1 MSQRDARVIGGV
13 YRIGAIIS
21 AGGVLRVYT
30 AYNHNTN
37 DVVGLYVIELPSPR
51 QLQVVQQ
58 LQPVLDKRR
67 QIHSAHVIRVYDW
80 GIDDNRIFIATDPPR
95 GVTLQHLFDHDTIDI
110 ARAIDLTRQLAIG
123 LQTLHE
129 QDIAGL
135 DLRPQLI
142 TVETVDMTDHV
153 QIDDIGLRSL
163 LLMLG
168 YVSSQRN
175 DDIGYLDPR
184 YAPPEYLYGKQ
195 IGPWSDI
202 YQAGLLLFTLVT
214 GRQPFVG
221 STPAE
226 TVMMQ
231 STSPVPPMS
240 QYQHATPN
248 ILQSLVEHALQKDP
262 AKRFANAMLLINAL
276 KDVASSLREKE
287 QDETLVDSQPST
299 SLTSEI
305 PLQKDVTELATQVE
319 RPSGIP
325 LAATEKPIPN
335 VPTEEGVY
343 AYLCHEV
350 NEDQPQR
357 FAIMQKDA
365 VIGRLDPKRGV
376 RPDIDL
382 STLDPTMTV
391 SRLHARIRFEETF
404 FYIED
409 LNSRNKTRLGRSILT
424 PLKAERLQHGD
435 CIQFGSVPMRFEVPG
450 TGKISTAEKS

>member
-13 YRIGAIIS
+13 YRTGQIIS
-21 AGGVLRVYT
+21 TGGVLKVYT

-37 DVVGLYVIELPSPR
+37 DVVGLYVIEPPSPR
-51 QLQVVQQ
+51 QMQIVQQ
-58 LQPVLDKRR
+58 LRSVLDKRR
-67 QIHSAHVIRVYDW
+67 QIRSAHVIRVYDW

-95 GVTLQHLFDHDTIDI
+95 GVTLQHLFDYDTIDI
-110 ARAIDLTRQLAIG
+110 ARAVDLTRQLALG
-123 LQTLHE
+123 LHALHE
-129 QDIAGL
+129 QGIAGL

-142 TVETVDMTDHV
+142 TVDTVSMTDRV

-163 LLMLG
+163 LLTLG

-184 YAPPEYLYGKQ
+184 YAPPEYFYGKQ

-226 TVMMQ
+226 TGMMQ

-240 QYQHATPN
+240 QYQHATPA
-248 ILQSLVEHALQKDP
+248 ILQNLVERALAKDP
-262 AKRFANAMLLINAL
+262 AKRFSSAILLINAL
-276 KDVASSLREKE
+276 NDVALLLREKE
-287 QDETLVDSQPST
+287 QNETLVAPQPST
-299 SLTSEI
+299 SLTSEM
-305 PLQKDVTELATQVE
+305 PREDVTKLATHVE
-319 RPSGIP
+319 RSSAIP
-325 LAATEKPIPN
+325 LAAIEKPIPN
-335 VPTEEGVY
+335 VPTEEGIY
-343 AYLCHEV
+343 AYLCYEA
-350 NEDQPQR
+350 NGEQPQR
-357 FAIMQKDA
+357 FAIIQKDT

-382 STLDPTMTV
+382 STLDPTMTI

-409 LNSRNKTRLGRSILT
+409 LKSRNKTRLGRSILT
-424 PLKAERLQHGD
+424 PLKAELLQHGD
-435 CIQFGSVPMRFEVPG
+435 RVQFGSVLMRFDVPDVRNS
-450 TGKISTAEKS
+450 IP

>member
-1 MSQRDARVIGGV
+1 MSQRDVRVIGGV
-13 YRIGAIIS
+13 YRIGQIIS
-21 AGGVLRVYT
+21 AGGVMRVYT

-37 DVVGLYVIELPSPR
+37 DVVGLYVIELPSPK
-51 QLQVVQQ
+51 QMQVVQQ
-58 LQPVLDKRR
+58 MKPFLDKRR
-67 QIHSAHVIRVYDW
+67 QIRSAHIIRIYDW

-95 GVTLQHLFDHDTIDI
+95 GITLQHLFDHDTIDI
-110 ARAIDLTRQLAIG
+110 ARAIDLIRQLATG

-129 QDIAGL
+129 QGIAGL

-142 TVETVDMTDHV
+142 TVDTVGMTDRV

-184 YAPPEYLYGKQ
+184 YATPEYIYGRQ

-226 TVMMQ
+226 TAMMQ
-231 STSPVPPMS
+231 SNSPVPPMS
-240 QYQHATPN
+240 QYQHATPA
-248 ILQSLVEHALQKDP
+248 ILQSLVERALEKDP
-262 AKRFANAMLLINAL
+262 AKRFANATLLISAL
-276 KDVASSLREKE
+276 NDVASSLRGKE
-287 QDETLVDSQPST
+287 QNETLVASQPST

-305 PLQKDVTELATQVE
+305 PREDVTKLAMHVE
-319 RPSGIP
+319 RSSAIP

-335 VPTEEGVY
+335 VPTEEGIY
-343 AYLCHEV
+343 AYLCYEA
-350 NEDQPQR
+350 NGEQPQR
-357 FAIMQKDA
+357 FAIIQKDT

-382 STLDPTMTV
+382 STLDPTMTI

-409 LNSRNKTRLGRSILT
+409 LKSRNKTRLGRSILT
-424 PLKAERLQHGD
+424 PLKAELLQHGD
-435 CIQFGSVPMRFEVPG
+435 HIQFGSVPMRFEVQG
-450 TGKISTAEKS
+450 VNEQIK